1 MNGIGLFGGT
11 FDPIHQGHIALAKTA
26 LQQLKLAQVRLIP
39 AGQPWQRKTIA
50 SAQHRLHMTELA
62 CLNHPGLWV
71 DDREIRRQK
80 TTYTIDTLLE
90 FRSEWGTNIPLW
102 LILGID
108 AFLSLPTWHRWIEIL
123 PLVNIAITGRPH
135 YSKKTLMDSEPM
147 QLLNKMKSPTTQKW
161 AWITMPEQPISS
173 TTLRQMFQE
182 NTSPNE
188 HQLSPLVLHYIH
200 THQLYTPTL

>member
-1 MNGIGLFGGT
+1 MRGIGLFGGT

-26 LQQLKLAQVRLIP
+26 QQQLELAQVRLIP

-62 CLNHPGLWV
+62 CLNHPKLWV

-90 FRSEWGTNIPLW
+90 YRSEWGAHIPLW

-108 AFLSLPTWHRWIEIL
+108 AFLGLPTWHRWIEIL
-123 PLVNIAITGRPH
+123 SLTNIAITGRSP
-135 YSKKTLMDSEPM
+135 YSRSDLMTSEPM
-147 QLLNKMKSPTTQKW
+147 LLLNQMKNSTTPKW
-161 AWITMPEQPISS
+161 AWINMPEQPLSS
-173 TTLRQMFQE
+173 TTIRHMLQDNTRPHE
-182 NTSPNE
+182 N
-188 HQLSPLVLHYIH
+188 QLSPLVLDYIQS
-200 THQLYTPTL
+200 HQLYSPPL